1 MSTTAENTNGF
12 NDHYEVLQLSPNADT
27 DTISRVYR
35 ILVKRYHPDNRETG
49 NERKFNDVV
58 QAYRV
63 LSDPEKRASY
73 DVRYEENRAAVLKIF
88 EEASASD
95 SYEGDRRIFSGILSL
110 LYIARRR
117 DPERGA
123 MGVIQLERLLGCP
136 AEHLEFHMWY
146 LSEKNWIAKQ
156 SNGQFAITVGGIDRM
171 IEDNA
176 LVLRRDR
183 MIGEGSSAETSAD
196 SEAARLKLNGRHN
209 TAQKFQQNV
218 PPSSSPSPE
227 SESKEKLQPCN
238 AGSDLD

>member
-1 MSTTAENTNGF
+1 VSTTIENTNGF
-12 NDHYEVLQLSPNADT
+12 SDYYEILQLSPNADT

-35 ILVKRYHPDNRETG
+35 ILVKRYHPDNRDTG

-63 LSDPEKRASY
+63 LSDPEKRTSY
-73 DVRYEENRAAVLKIF
+73 DVKYDENRAAVLKIF

-117 DPERGA
+117 DPERGG

-136 AEHLEFHMWY
+136 AEHLEFHIWY
-146 LSEKNWIAKQ
+146 LSEKNWITRQ
-156 SNGQFAITVGGIDRM
+156 NNGQFAITVSGIDRM

-183 MIGEGSSAETSAD
+183 MIGEGSSAESS
-196 SEAARLKLNGRHN
+196 SESKPDTLKLNGRYSIK
-209 TAQKFQQNV
+209 QKSQETRTNSAPLSREPNENFQTCTG
-218 PPSSSPSPE
+218 P
-227 SESKEKLQPCN
+227 
-238 AGSDLD
+238 DLD

>member
-1 MSTTAENTNGF
+1 VSKSAEQPNGF
-12 NDHYEVLQLSPNADT
+12 NDYYEVLQLSPNADT

-63 LSDPEKRASY
+63 LSDPEKRAAY
-73 DVRYEENRAAVLKIF
+73 DVKYDENRSSILKIF

-95 SYEGDRRIFSGILSL
+95 SFDGDRRIFSGVLSL

-146 LSEKNWIAKQ
+146 LLEKNWIARQ
-156 SNGQFAITVGGIDRM
+156 NNGQFAITVSGIDQM
-171 IEDNA
+171 IEENA
-176 LVLRRDR
+176 LVMRRDR
-183 MIGEGSSAETSAD
+183 MLGDGSPLD
-196 SEAARLKLNGRHN
+196 SDARSGQRKLKGRYNNQENPNDHLSN
-209 TAQKFQQNV
+209 LDLPAHDSQGSDN
-218 PPSSSPSPE
+218 
-227 SESKEKLQPCN
+227 LQPCTTN
-238 AGSDLD
+238 LD

>member
-1 MSTTAENTNGF
+1 VSKSVENPNGF
-12 NDHYEVLQLSPNADT
+12 QDYYEILQLSPNADT

-63 LSDPEKRASY
+63 LSDPEKRAAY
-73 DVRYEENRAAVLKIF
+73 DVKYDENRASILKIF
-88 EEASASD
+88 DEASASD
-95 SYEGDRRIFSGILSL
+95 SFEGDERIFSGVLSL

-136 AEHLEFHMWY
+136 AEHLEFHIWY
-146 LSEKNWIAKQ
+146 LTEKKWIARQ
-156 SNGQFAITVGGIDRM
+156 NNGQFAITVSGIDRM
-171 IEDNA
+171 IEENA

-183 MIGEGSSAETSAD
+183 MIGEGSSAEGSP
-196 SEAARLKLNGRHN
+196 RLNRRCD
-209 TAQKFQQNV
+209 AQQANQRVLSLELATEN
-218 PPSSSPSPE
+218 S
-227 SESKEKLQPCN
+227 
-238 AGSDLD
+238 

>member
-1 MSTTAENTNGF
+1 MSKSAEQPNGF
-12 NDHYEVLQLSPNADT
+12 NDYYEVLQLSPNADT

-63 LSDPEKRASY
+63 LSDPEKRAAY
-73 DVRYEENRAAVLKIF
+73 DVKYDENRASILKIF

-95 SYEGDRRIFSGILSL
+95 SFEGDTRIFSGVLSL

-136 AEHLEFHMWY
+136 AEHLNFHMWY
-146 LSEKNWIAKQ
+146 LSEKNWIARQ
-156 SNGQFAITVGGIDRM
+156 NNGQFAITVSGIDQM
-171 IEDNA
+171 IQESA

-183 MIGEGSSAETSAD
+183 MIGEGSPTD
-196 SEAARLKLNGRHN
+196 SDARSGKLKLNGRYN
-209 TAQKFQQNV
+209 TQQKTNDHV
-218 PPSSSPSPE
+218 SNLDLPAHDSGGSDH
-227 SESKEKLQPCN
+227 LQPCATN
-238 AGSDLD
+238 LD